1 MRELTYLYVEDDSLS
16 QEIMQMI
23 LLRGMGVPAERLH
36 IFSDSYDFMARVK
49 ALVPQP
55 DVILLDVHVSPL
67 DGFSMLQQLRAE
79 SDYQNARVIALTAS
93 VMNEEVAQL
102 RQSGFNG
109 AIAKPLSFSTFPALI
124 ERIANGETV
133 WHIA

>member
-1 MRELTYLYVEDDSLS
+1 
-16 QEIMQMI
+16 
-23 LLRGMGVPAERLH
+23 
-36 IFSDSYDFMARVK
+36 MASACYSTC
-49 ALVPQP
+49 ALKVITKTPQ
-55 DVILLDVHVSPL
+55 I
-67 DGFSMLQQLRAE
+67 
-79 SDYQNARVIALTAS
+79 IALTAS

-109 AIAKPLSFSTFPALI
+109 AIAKPLSFSTFPALM